1 MLTVTTASDTAG
13 PDTPRGT
20 LWYPQAAQRWFEA
33 LPIGN
38 GRLGGMVYGGGDV
51 ERIRL
56 SESTAWSGAPATTDV
71 SPTALE
77 QLPKIRELLFAGRY
91 AEAQRLAGEH
101 LLGAPTSFGTNLP
114 LPEVRLDHGYGP
126 AHEPY
131 GYRRSLSLE
140 DGLVSARYKIDGVA
154 ITREVFASHPHGVIV
169 VHESADQPG
178 YVGFRLSFTTAD
190 MPGCVDGPVRGAL
203 SADGATLVLSGRA
216 VEELHSDGTQGVDVE
231 IQAKLIADGG
241 VAEVSGDALTVSGAD
256 SVTLIIAVGTSW
268 DGADAHARASDLVSA
283 ASAMDYANLR
293 AAHVAD
299 HRRLMDRVSLDLG
312 ATGAEHRNL
321 PTDVRHARFAAGA
334 EDPELESLYFSYGR
348 YLTMAGSREDS
359 PLPLALQGL
368 WNDGLASSASWT
380 NDFHLD
386 MNTQQN
392 YWAAEPTN
400 LAECQEPLIR
410 LVEGLAD
417 SGRSTAASMYGAPGW
432 VAHTVTN
439 AWGYSAPGSGIGW
452 GLDVTAGAW
461 IALQLWEHYEYGL
474 DERFLRER
482 AYPVFR
488 GAAEFFLS
496 YLVPEPEHGW
506 LVSGPSDSPEN
517 WYLSP
522 EGDKCS
528 VSMGNTCDRVF
539 IEAILRICAEAAET
553 LDVDPELRER
563 ITHARAALPPLRVG
577 RWGQLREWL
586 HDFAEAEPNHRHTS
600 HLGALYP
607 ERQIGPRTTPELARA
622 AEVTIERKLAA
633 EGWEQVEWVEANFT
647 VYYARLLKGDLA
659 LRHYRSLIADT
670 SEANLMS
677 YSAAGVAGAEA
688 NIYSFDG
695 NAGGSAGVAEMLL
708 QSDGSELELL
718 PALPS
723 QWRNG
728 SVRGLRARGGFTV
741 DISWRGG
748 QVARARV
755 HASSPAET
763 RIRYGDEV
771 LSVSLGPDEAVDISV
786 A

>member
-1 MLTVTTASDTAG
+1 MLTVTTASEAPALDAR
-13 PDTPRGT
+13 RGT
-20 LWYPQAAQRWFEA
+20 LWYPQAAERWFEA

-38 GRLGGMVYGGGDV
+38 GRLGGMVYGGADI
-51 ERIRL
+51 ERIWL
-56 SESTAWSGAPATTDV
+56 SESTAWSGEPATTDV

-77 QLPKIRELLFAGRY
+77 QLPRIRELLFAGRY
-91 AEAQRLAGEH
+91 AQAQRLAGEH
-101 LLGAPTSFGTNLP
+101 LLGSPTSFGTNLP
-114 LPEVRLDHGYGP
+114 LPEVQLDHGP
-126 AHEPY
+126 VQDPR
-131 GYRRSLSLE
+131 GYHRRLSLE
-140 DGLVSARYKIDGVA
+140 DGLVSVRYEIDGVVF
-154 ITREVFASHPHGVIV
+154 TREIFASHPHGVIV
-169 VHESADQPG
+169 VRESCDRPG
-178 YVGFRLSFTTAD
+178 AVGFRLSFATAN
-190 MPGCVDGPVRGAL
+190 MPGCVDGPVHGAL
-203 SADGATLVLSGRA
+203 SGDEATLVLSGRA
-216 VEELHSDGTQGVDVE
+216 VEERHSDGTQGADVE
-231 IQAKLIADGG
+231 IQARLIAIAGL
-241 VAEVSGDALTVSGAD
+241 VEASGDALTVSGAD
-256 SVTLIIAVGTSW
+256 SVTLVIAVGTSW
-268 DGADAHARASDLVSA
+268 GGEDAHARASDLVSA
-283 ASAMDYANLR
+283 ASAIGYTGLR

-299 HRRLMDRVSLDLG
+299 HRRLMGRVSLDLG
-312 ATGAEHRNL
+312 ATGADQRDL
-321 PTDVRHARFAAGA
+321 PTDVRRARFAAGA

-410 LVEGLAD
+410 LVEGLSR
-417 SGRSTAASMYGAPGW
+417 SGRATAASMYGAPGW
-432 VAHTVTN
+432 VTHTVTN
-439 AWGYSAPGSGIGW
+439 AWGYSAPGRGLGW
-452 GLDVTAGAW
+452 GLNVTGGAW

-474 DERFLRER
+474 DEGFLRER
-482 AYPVFR
+482 AYPVLR
-488 GAAEFFLS
+488 GAAEFFLA

-506 LVSGPSDSPEN
+506 LVAGPSDSPEN

-528 VSMGNTCDRVF
+528 VAMGNTCDRVF
-539 IEAILRICAEAAET
+539 IEAILRTCAEAAET
-553 LDVDPELRER
+553 LDVDLELRER
-563 ITHARAALPPLRVG
+563 IIRARAALPPLLVG

-607 ERQIGPRTTPELARA
+607 ERQIGPRSTPELARA
-622 AEVTIERKLAA
+622 AEVTIERKCAA

-718 PALPS
+718 PALPA
-723 QWRNG
+723 QWHDG

-741 DISWRGG
+741 DISWRSGRL
-748 QVARARV
+748 ARARV
-755 HASSPAET
+755 HASVSAKT
-763 RIRYGDEV
+763 RVRYGDEV
-771 LSVSLGPDEAVDISV
+771 LTVSLDAGEAFDISV

>member
-1 MLTVTTASDTAG
+1 MLTMTTASDTPATDA
-13 PDTPRGT
+13 PCGT
-20 LWYPQAAQRWFEA
+20 LWYPQAAKRWFEA

-71 SPTALE
+71 GPTALE
-77 QLPKIRELLFAGRY
+77 KLSEIRELLFAGRH
-91 AEAQRLAGEH
+91 AEAQDLTRDH
-101 LLGAPTSFGTNLP
+101 LLGRKVSFGTNLP
-114 LPEVRLDHGYGP
+114 LPEVRLDHGP
-126 AHEPY
+126 VPEPS
-131 GYRRSLSLE
+131 GYSRSLSLD
-140 DGLVSARYKIDGVA
+140 DGLVSVRYEIDGVVF
-154 ITREVFASHPHGVIV
+154 TREVFASHPHGVIV
-169 VHESADQPG
+169 VRESADRPG
-178 YVGFRLSFTTAD
+178 AVGFRLSFATAG
-190 MPGCVDGPVRGAL
+190 MPGCVDGPVRGEL
-203 SADGATLVLSGRA
+203 SGKAATLTLRGRA

-231 IQAKLIADGG
+231 IQAALAADAGT
-241 VAEVSGDALTVSGAD
+241 VEISGDGLTVSGAD
-256 SVTLIIAVGTSW
+256 SVTLVIAVGTSW
-268 DGADAHARASDLVSA
+268 DGADAHARASDLA
-283 ASAMDYANLR
+283 AAACAAGYTELR

-299 HRRLMDRVSLDLG
+299 HRRLMGRVSLDLG
-312 ATGAEHRNL
+312 TTSVDQREL
-321 PTDVRHARFAAGA
+321 PTDVRRTHFAAGA
-334 EDPELESLYFSYGR
+334 TDPELEALYFSYGR

-386 MNTQQN
+386 VNTQQN
-392 YWAAEPTN
+392 YWAAEPAN

-410 LVEGLAD
+410 LVEGLSR
-417 SGRSTAASMYGAPGW
+417 SGRTTAAAMYGAPGW

-439 AWGYSAPGSGIGW
+439 AWGYSAPGTGLGW
-452 GLDVTAGAW
+452 GMNVTGGAW
-461 IALQLWEHYEYGL
+461 IALQLWEHYEYGR

-506 LVSGPSDSPEN
+506 LVAGPSDSPEN

-522 EGDKCS
+522 AGDKCS
-528 VSMGNTCDRVF
+528 VAMGNTVDRVF
-539 IEAILRICAEAAET
+539 IDAVLRICAEAAET
-553 LDVDPELRER
+553 LDLDPELRDR
-563 ITHARAALPPLRVG
+563 IARARAAMPPLRIG
-577 RWGQLREWL
+577 RWGQLQEWL
-586 HDFAEAEPNHRHTS
+586 HDFDEAVPNHRHTS

-622 AEVTIERKLAA
+622 AEVTIERRCAA

-659 LRHYRSLIADT
+659 LRHYRRLIGDT

-695 NAGGSAGVAEMLL
+695 NAGGTAGVAEMLL
-708 QSDGSELELL
+708 QSGDGELELL

-723 QWRNG
+723 QWHDG
-728 SVRGLRARGGFTV
+728 SVRGLRARDGLTV
-741 DISWRGG
+741 DISWHGG
-748 QVARARV
+748 RLVRARV
-755 HASSPAET
+755 HASTPVKA

-771 LSVSLGPDEAVDISV
+771 MAVSLDTGETVDVSV
-786 A
+786 G